1 MKITG
6 AQATIRSLE
15 QEGVEV
21 IFGIPGGAI
30 LPAYDPILDSTI
42 RHILCRHEQ
51 GAAHA
56 ADGYAQATGEPGVC
70 MATSGPGVTNLVT
83 GLASAYMD
91 SVPVVAITGQVPR
104 WAVGGDAF
112 QECDATGITMPV
124 TKHNFL
130 VMDPQEIPKTI
141 KEAFHIA
148 KTGRPGPV
156 LVDIPKDVLQAEMAW
171 WYPEDVDLPGYH
183 PVTKG
188 NPKQIREAAKLILAA
203 RRPVVYAGGG
213 IIRSGAADELRRL
226 VELSGVPTV
235 TTLMGR
241 GGLPDAHPLCLGM
254 PGMHGNYTAVT
265 AMQQAD
271 LLISLGVRF
280 DDRVTGKLAAFAPGA
295 KIIHADI
302 DPAEIGKNRAVDVPI
317 VGDARSVIHDLNEV
331 LEQMIEERGRPD
343 LSAWVSTL
351 DAWRRRYPYR
361 YSQTAD
367 GPLKP
372 EFVIAKISEMT
383 KGEAIYVGGVGQH
396 QMWASQ
402 YVQFTRPN
410 TWINSGGLG
419 TMGYAVPAAM
429 GAKVGRP
436 DEEVWCIDGDGC
448 FQMTCQELA
457 TMAVDKIPVKIAIIN
472 NAFLGMV
479 RQWQELFYESRF
491 SAVEFGYDVP
501 DYVKL
506 AEAYGCAGL
515 RCESADTVEATIAK
529 AREIDD
535 RPVVIDFRVDPTEKC
550 YPMVPAG
557 ASNDD
562 IILGPEYEKQHA
574 DILHDTPEAII

>member
-6 AQATIRSLE
+6 AQATIRSME

-30 LPAYDPILDSTI
+30 LPAYDPILDSPI

-56 ADGYAQATGEPGVC
+56 ADGYAQATGEVGVC

-91 SVPVVAITGQVPR
+91 SVPVVAITGQVPT

-130 VMDPQEIPKTI
+130 VMDAQEIPKTI
-141 KEAFHIA
+141 AEAFHIA
-148 KTGRPGPV
+148 RTGRPGPV

-171 WYPEDVDLPGYH
+171 WYPEEVDLPGYR

-188 NPKQIREAAKLILAA
+188 NPKQIREAAKLILSA
-203 RRPVVYAGGG
+203 RQPVIYAGGG
-213 IIRSGAADELRRL
+213 IIRSGASEELRRL
-226 VELSGVPTV
+226 VELTGIPTV

-241 GGLPDAHPLCLGM
+241 GGIPDDHELCLGM

-265 AMQQAD
+265 AMQKAD

-280 DDRVTGKLAAFAPGA
+280 DDRVTGKLATFAPNA

-317 VGDARSVIHDLNEV
+317 VGDARSVIHDLNEA
-331 LEQMIEERGRPD
+331 LEQTLEERGRPD
-343 LSAWVSTL
+343 YAEWVSTVV
-351 DAWRRRYPYR
+351 AWKKKYPYI
-361 YSQTAD
+361 YSQTSD

-372 EFVIAKISEMT
+372 EYVIEQIGKIS
-383 KGEAIYVGGVGQH
+383 KGDAVYVAGVGQH

-402 YVQFTRPN
+402 YIRFKRPN
-410 TWINSGGLG
+410 SWLNSGGLG

-436 DEEVWCIDGDGC
+436 DEVVWAIDGDGC

-457 TMAVDKIPVKIAIIN
+457 TMTTENIPVKIAIIN

-479 RQWQELFYESRF
+479 RQWQELFYERRF

-506 AEAYGCAGL
+506 AEAYGAVGL
-515 RCESADTVEATIAK
+515 RCETAEEVETTIRKAT
-529 AREIDD
+529 EIDD
-535 RPVVIDFRVDPTEKC
+535 RTVVIDFRCDPEEKC

-562 IILGPEYEKQHA
+562 IILGPEYEKAHA

>member
-6 AQATIRSLE
+6 AQAAIKSLE

-21 IFGIPGGAI
+21 MFGIPGGAI
-30 LPAYDPILDSTI
+30 LPLYDPIIDSPI

-70 MATSGPGVTNLVT
+70 VATSGPGVTNLVT

-91 SVPVVAITGQVPR
+91 SIPVVAITGQVPR

-112 QECDATGITMPV
+112 QECDSTGITMPI
-124 TKHNFL
+124 TKHNYL
-130 VMDPQEIPKTI
+130 VMDPQELPRII
-141 KEAFHIA
+141 NEAFHIA

-156 LVDIPKDVLQAEMAW
+156 LVDIPKDVLQAEMVW
-171 WYPEDVDLPGYH
+171 WYPEGPDLPGYR
-183 PVTKG
+183 PVTRG
-188 NPKQIREAAKLILAA
+188 NQKQIREAARLLLSA
-203 RRPVVYAGGG
+203 RKPVLYVGGG
-213 IIRSGAADELRRL
+213 VIRAGASDELRRL
-226 VELSGVPTV
+226 VELTQAPVV
-235 TTLMGR
+235 TTLMAR
-241 GGLPDAHPLCLGM
+241 GALPDDHPQCLGM

-265 AMQQAD
+265 AMQKSD
-271 LLISLGVRF
+271 LLVALGARF
-280 DDRVTGKLAAFAPGA
+280 DDRVTGKLDAFAPDA
-295 KIIHADI
+295 KIVHADV
-302 DPAEIGKNRAVDVPI
+302 DPAEIGKNRTVDVPI
-317 VGDARSVIHDLNEV
+317 VGDAKSVIHDLCEAV
-331 LEQMIEERGRPD
+331 EEMISERGAPD
-343 LSAWVSTL
+343 YSEWLTTL
-351 DAWRRRYPYR
+351 NGWKKKYPYR
-361 YSQTAD
+361 YNQPSD

-372 EFVIAKISEMT
+372 EYVIEQISKAT
-383 KGEAIYVGGVGQH
+383 RGDAIYVGGVGQH

-402 YVQFTRPN
+402 HIRFKRPN

-436 DEEVWCIDGDGC
+436 DQTVWAIDGDGC

-457 TMAVDKIPVKIAIIN
+457 TMTTEKIPIKIAIIN

-479 RQWQELFYESRF
+479 RQWQELFYDSRF
-491 SAVEFGYDVP
+491 SQVEFGFETP

-506 AEAYGCAGL
+506 ADAYGAVGL
-515 RCESADTVEATIAK
+515 RCESPDEVETTIAK
-529 AREIDD
+529 AMDIDD
-535 RPVVIDFRVDPTEKC
+535 RTVVIDFRVDPAEKC

-562 IILGPEYEKQHA
+562 IILGPEYEKEHA
-574 DILHDTPEAII
+574 DVLHDTPEAII